1 MPSYYAFPGLTY
13 QMLPEKQRRRVIQQL
28 KPYRI
33 AGIIKEIVADFFEVT
48 IEKIDGSR
56 GGSGLAWARQ
66 VFCYCT
72 KRYTF
77 LTLKEIGE
85 LIHRDHTTIIHSIRT
100 VQDNTK
106 IYDEF
111 RNQVAAVEL
120 IIDKRIDEEM
130 AILENSSHPNNSA

>member
-1 MPSYYAFPGLTY
+1 MVSYFSFPGLKY
-13 QMLPEKQRRRVIQQL
+13 QLLPEKQRRRIIQQL

-33 AGIIKEIVADFFEVT
+33 AGVIKEIVADFFEVT

-72 KRYTF
+72 KSYTF

-106 IYDEF
+106 IYDEY
-111 RNQVAAVEL
+111 RNQVVEVER
-120 IIDKRIDEEM
+120 RIDERIDAEM
-130 AILENSSHPNNSA
+130 VALETSK